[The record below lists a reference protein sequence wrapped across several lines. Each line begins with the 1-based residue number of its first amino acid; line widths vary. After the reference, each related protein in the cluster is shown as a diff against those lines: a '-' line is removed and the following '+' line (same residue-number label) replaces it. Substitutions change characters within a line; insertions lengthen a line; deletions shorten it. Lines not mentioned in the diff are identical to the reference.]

1 MVDAVGGAGP
11 ARLRRDVGLVGLT
24 FVSLGSIIGSGWLLG
39 ALGAAKVA
47 GPASLLSWILAG
59 LVIVVLAL
67 IHAELGAAY
76 PVSGGTARFPHFVFG
91 PLGGFTAGWM
101 AWLGSVT
108 LAPIEVEAA
117 LQYLSNKI
125 PDLIRLAGAPPGTP
139 VLTGWGLVA
148 AAVLMLGFT
157 LVNIL
162 GVRWLSETN
171 KAAVWWKVLV
181 PLLTIV
187 VLFFASF
194 HASNFHAGGGFM
206 PFGMKGVFSALPA
219 GVVFAVMGFEQA
231 IQLGGEARNPR
242 RDVPRAVIGSML
254 IGTVIYLL
262 LELVFIA
269 ALDPNVIAAHGWL
282 APIEKGAF
290 GPYAGLA
297 TTLGL
302 GWLSVILYIDAF
314 VSPAGTGLIYTGT
327 SSRLTYALSRNGYVH
342 TAFERLSPRGV
353 PVFSVLF
360 SFVVGLILF
369 LPFPGWQELVGFVT
383 SATVLMYAFAPVS
396 FAALRRTDPDRER
409 PYRLR
414 AGGVLAPV
422 AFIASDLIVYWSG
435 WKTDAKLFLAV
446 LAGFVLLALSYLT
459 KANPRRPRIQWRPA
473 LWIGPWLGGMALISW
488 LGQFDGRG
496 VIPFWVDIVV
506 VAVFSLVIFVVASR
520 VALTPEQVAAF
531 VAEEE
536 HEAGLNLPPEQE
548 RPAPVG

>member
-1 MVDAVGGAGP
+1 MVDATGATGS
-11 ARLRRDVGLVGLT
+11 AGLRRDVGLVGLT
-24 FVSLGSIIGSGWLLG
+24 FISLGSIIGSGWLLG
-39 ALGAAKVA
+39 ALGAAQTA

-59 LVIVVLAL
+59 LILMVLAL

-101 AWLGSVT
+101 SWLGAVT

-125 PDLIRLAGAPPGTP
+125 PNLIKLAGAGTP

-148 AAVLMLGFT
+148 AAALMLVFT
-157 LVNIL
+157 IVNIA

-171 KAAVWWKVLV
+171 KAAVWWKVAV

-194 HASNFHAGGGFM
+194 HGGNFHAAGGFA
-206 PFGMKGVFSALPA
+206 PFGVKGVFAALPA

-231 IQLGGEARNPR
+231 IQLGGEARDPR

-254 IGTVIYLL
+254 IGTAIYLL

-269 ALDPNVIAAHGWL
+269 ALDPKVIAAHGWL

-297 TTLGL
+297 TSLGL
-302 GWLSVILYIDAF
+302 GWLALILYIDAF
-314 VSPAGTGLIYTGT
+314 ISPAATGLVYMGT
-327 SSRLTYALSRNGYVH
+327 SSRVTYAMSRNGYLPL
-342 TAFERLSPRGV
+342 AFERLNVRGV

-360 SFVVGLILF
+360 AFVVGMILF
-369 LPFPGWQELVGFVT
+369 LPFPGWREFVGFIT
-383 SATVLMYAFAPVS
+383 SATVLMYAFAPVA

-414 AGGVLAPV
+414 AGGLLAPL

-435 WKTDAKLFLAV
+435 WKTNQKLFLAV
-446 LAGFVLLALSYLT
+446 LAGFVLLGISYLT
-459 KANPRRPRIQWRPA
+459 KANPRRPPIPWRPA
-473 LWIGPWLGGMALISW
+473 LWIAPWLGGMALISW
-488 LGQFDGRG
+488 LGQFDGRA
-496 VIPFWVDIVV
+496 VIPFWLDILV
-506 VAVFSLVIFVVASR
+506 VAAFSLVIFVVAQR

-536 HEAGLNLPPEQE
+536 QEARVGLPPE
-548 RPAPVG
+548 ATAAATIG